1 MTASSTKSS
10 SAAGQMDAVLRNALP
25 EPGLD
30 VQAQRLQAVTAKA
43 DRRASAPP
51 ISLAAKEGN
60 GLDVQFA
67 HSDPDTAGLLLM
79 ADLGTC
85 DAAFVAGIV
94 NQIAVI
100 GTPGRRFDETASN
113 FLLSVARAVEPKDEL
128 ETMLAL
134 QMGAIHAA
142 MMAMAARL
150 NASQCIPQQDAAERA
165 LNKLARTYTM
175 QIEALKR
182 YRTGGQQ
189 RVIVEHVTV
198 NAGGQAIVGAVMTGG
213 GVKE

>member
-1 MTASSTKSS
+1 MTAISPKSS

-60 GLDVQFA
+60 GLDVQFSHA
-67 HSDPDTAGLLLM
+67 DPDTAGMLLM

-142 MMAMAARL
+142 MMAMATRL
-150 NASQCIPQQDAAERA
+150 NSALSIQQQDVAERA

-198 NAGGQAIVGAVMTGG
+198 NAGGQAIVGAVMAGG